1 MTHLGG
7 DLQNNLKTLSGLS
20 SEMSVNT
27 WWFMFFAWSL
37 KSSVPFSGYV
47 NTERD
52 QEKQEFYESSFMSPC
67 FGNMLER
74 RSFIYSLHHSF
85 SSVSPRLSPS
95 SAIQLAC
102 PVPSVALCAPYRVRT
117 ALSAHPH
124 PCPRLRASTHPPALL
139 GLIWQISSQEQ
150 KPCHSSMLNVF
161 NRLLRGWQG
170 R

>member
-27 WWFMFFAWSL
+27 WWFMFFSWSL

-52 QEKQEFYESSFMSPC
+52 QKKQEFYESSFMSPH

-85 SSVSPRLSPS
+85 SSVSPPFPHPQRPS
-95 SAIQLAC
+95 SH
-102 PVPSVALCAPYRVRT
+102 V
-117 ALSAHPH
+117 LS
-124 PCPRLRASTHPPALL
+124 
-139 GLIWQISSQEQ
+139 
-150 KPCHSSMLNVF
+150 
-161 NRLLRGWQG
+161 RLLPSAPLTGSAPHSLHTHTLVHASGPAHIPLHCLVSFG
-170 R
+170 RSLLRSRNHVIHLC